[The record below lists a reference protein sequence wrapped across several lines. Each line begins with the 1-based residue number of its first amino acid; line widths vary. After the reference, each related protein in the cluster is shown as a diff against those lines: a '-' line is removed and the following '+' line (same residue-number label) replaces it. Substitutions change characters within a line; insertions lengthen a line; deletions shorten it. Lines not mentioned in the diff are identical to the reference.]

1 MIKDTLRNAM
11 EEDSDGLEATL
22 SEVTDRIS
30 FRCILFRTSGLL
42 EETIT
47 MVLLT
52 LIEISSTRGQ
62 TSFHQDFHVIIITYS
77 ITRFDIAKFYATF
90 LSWPCK
96 FPASFCDGMLL

>member
-42 EETIT
+42 EDTIT

-52 LIEISSTRGQ
+52 LIEISSTRSQ
-62 TSFHQDFHVIIITYS
+62 TSFHRQGFHVMITYY
-77 ITRFDIAKFYATF
+77 ITRLNIVKFYAAF
-90 LSWPCK
+90 L
-96 FPASFCDGMLL
+96 L

>member
-1 MIKDTLRNAM
+1 MVKDTLRNAM

-30 FRCILFRTSGLL
+30 FRCILFRKSGLH

-52 LIEISSTRGQ
+52 LIEISSTRG
-62 TSFHQDFHVIIITYS
+62 SSIIS
-77 ITRFDIAKFYATF
+77 SPRFPRHNY
-90 LSWPCK
+90 
-96 FPASFCDGMLL
+96 LLYH

>member
-1 MIKDTLRNAM
+1 M
-11 EEDSDGLEATL
+11 EEDSDGLEAIL

-52 LIEISSTRGQ
+52 LIEISSTRGK
-62 TSFHQDFHVIIITYS
+62 TSFS
-77 ITRFDIAKFYATF
+77 SPRF
-90 LSWPCK
+90 PRHNC
-96 FPASFCDGMLL
+96 LLYH